1 MKNVVFK
8 KYLQLFLNLKFENEN
23 YLGALVFKYK
33 LKDPT

>member
-23 YLGALVFKYK
+23 YLGALV
-33 LKDPT
+33 LNIS